1 MQPAV
6 AILSFFVRLA
16 IIVVIL
22 FALGLWS
29 PLNILAVCLSFIV
42 VFTILNGVWLYLVA
56 TRRRGAQPPANAGGA
71 H

>member
-1 MQPAV
+1 MQPAI

-16 IIVVIL
+16 VIVVIL

-29 PLNILAVCLSFIV
+29 PLNILAVCLAFIV

-56 TRRRGAQPPANAGGA
+56 TKRRGTPPSANAGGA
-71 H
+71 N